1 MYRLTMAKRKHQKKH
16 NADEIKALSKE
27 ELQNMKLKFSIK
39 VPKEEFDE
47 IAKVLMGISIDK
59 KKD

>member
-1 MYRLTMAKRKHQKKH
+1 MAKRKHSKKH

-39 VPKEEFDE
+39 VPKEDFDE
-47 IAKVLMGISIDK
+47 IAKVLLGMNEKSNK
-59 KKD
+59 PKD

>member
-1 MYRLTMAKRKHQKKH
+1 MAKRKHSKKH

-39 VPKEEFDE
+39 VPKEDFDE
-47 IAKVLMGISIDK
+47 ILKAMMGMDEAKEDT
-59 KKD
+59 